1 MVALVAIAAA
11 FAFYF
16 SNIQTVPVSGRRRF
30 NCFSKNF
37 VEAVAEQQVRRV
49 IWEVEH
55 QGGRFLPAWDP
66 RVRMVGRVMERLI
79 PVSGMEDAQW
89 EIRVIDDRTANAFVL
104 PGGKVFVHSG
114 LLSVARNE
122 DGLAAVLGHEIAHN
136 LADHVGERMSG
147 SIGTDVLLGAAIL
160 LTGGLAAI
168 ATWALGNRVLD
179 VLFGRPMGR
188 RQESEADYIGL
199 MMMAEACYDPRV
211 ALDFWRRM
219 ERMQQL
225 EPPEWLSTH
234 PSVCPTV
241 LLSTAP
247 VPCDFRIAFVYTH
260 ILPKLDDIDANLSR
274 PQNHNRIQKIAEWM
288 PQALEKRQLSD
299 CHGTTAFA
307 DAFRKALDQ
316 GYIITTSGW
325 A

>member
-1 MVALVAIAAA
+1 MQRVARSPRTGMVALVAIAAA

-247 VPCDFRIAFVYTH
+247 VPVISALPLYTH
-260 ILPKLDDIDANLSR
+260 IYCLSLMISMLISPAHR
-274 PQNHNRIQKIAEWM
+274 
-288 PQALEKRQLSD
+288 
-299 CHGTTAFA
+299 TTT
-307 DAFRKALDQ
+307 
-316 GYIITTSGW
+316 GYRRSRSGCLRRSRSGS
-325 A
+325 